1 MRSPLGIQYRQCRAG
16 RERACGDGPLGTEAA
31 MREINRQ
38 ERPLDL
44 VGVPEEEDIDPA
56 DAAERVDEDPEE
68 VPNRRDVPDDAVS
81 LAEETTPEDR

>member
-1 MRSPLGIQYRQCRAG
+1 
-16 RERACGDGPLGTEAA
+16 

-44 VGVPEEEDIDPA
+44 VGVPEEEGIDPA

-68 VPNRRDVPDDAVS
+68 VPNRRDVPDDPVS